1 VGGVGPGL
9 PTPGQL
15 ARLKQLS
22 DATGERYVPPRT
34 RKQAR
39 ARIRD
44 LEVRARGRVRYVH
57 PEPRERTH
65 DDFLR
70 ALRNLKRECYR
81 EDADP
86 ARIADLERTV
96 DRLVEV
102 DLAAT

>member
-1 VGGVGPGL
+1 
-9 PTPGQL
+9 
-15 ARLKQLS
+15 
-22 DATGERYVPPRT
+22 
-34 RKQAR
+34 
-39 ARIRD
+39 
-44 LEVRARGRVRYVH
+44 VRYVH
-57 PEPRERTH
+57 PEPREPTH